1 MNRILRLL
9 NESSD
14 GAPSYGDFVVV
25 AGTFGSVCVTHEVA
39 RYIECRLDR
48 RWVPTWIVF
57 HDRVGSRFHV
67 RSHDIRLL
75 AESTRAQR
83 AADRRLDRARRAEDD
98 DQRAWDGDA

>member
-1 MNRILRLL
+1 MNRILHLL
-9 NESSD
+9 DRSD
-14 GAPSYGDFVVV
+14 DAPSYGDFVVV

-57 HDRVGSRFHV
+57 HDRVGSRFRV

-75 AESTRAQR
+75 AESTCAQR

>member
-1 MNRILRLL
+1 MNRILHLL
-9 NESSD
+9 DRSD
-14 GAPSYGDFVVV
+14 DAPSYGDFVVV
-25 AGTFGSVCVTHEVA
+25 AGTFGSACVTHEVA

-57 HDRVGSRFHV
+57 HDRVGSRFRV

-75 AESTRAQR
+75 AESTAAQR